1 MPPEIRLYEALFLFN
16 PAVINSSVNKATEI
30 VQELLNRASAETVS
44 IAKWDDRKLSYEI
57 SGVKRGLY
65 MLAYFRAAGAAV
77 GHIEN
82 DVNLSEQVMRV
93 LILRADHVG
102 ETELGQAL
110 ERQTETRTLAALEGQ
125 TPPPAPAAAAPAPAA
140 EPAAQ
145 E

>member
-1 MPPEIRLYEALFLFN
+1 MPPEIRVYEALFLFN
-16 PAVINSSVNKATEI
+16 PAVINSSVVKATEI

-44 IAKWDDRKLSYEI
+44 ISKWDDRKLAYEI
-57 SGVKRGLY
+57 RGVKRGLY
-65 MLAYFRAAGAAV
+65 MLAHFRSGGAAIA
-77 GHIEN
+77 HIEN

-93 LILRADHVG
+93 LITRADHAG
-102 ETELGQAL
+102 ELEIKQAL

-125 TPPPAPAAAAPAPAA
+125 TPVPAPAAAAPAAA